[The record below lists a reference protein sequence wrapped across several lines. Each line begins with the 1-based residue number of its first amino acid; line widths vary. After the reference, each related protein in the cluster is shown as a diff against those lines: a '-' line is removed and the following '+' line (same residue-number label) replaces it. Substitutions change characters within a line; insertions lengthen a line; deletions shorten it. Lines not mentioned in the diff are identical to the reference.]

1 MSKPVGFDQK
11 LTLSQLNTTANELRF
26 IPVTDMY
33 ARLDDLLAPEIKGV
47 KSRKN
52 AITILMKI
60 WALAPQEHQH
70 LQAQAL
76 AFYPETT
83 QDEKKLLHWGLSMLA
98 YPFFHKLVEETAHLM
113 NIQKNAP
120 AQQIGRK
127 MKASYGDRRRVEVAT
142 SAVLGSL
149 KSWEVITADKGNTYS
164 VPKPIPIHRTDLK
177 NWCLEIL
184 FQLSEYQYLPW
195 QQLMKPMVFFPFDL
209 NLQRGEL
216 NMDRFKVDRQGV
228 DAEMVSVR

>member
-1 MSKPVGFDQK
+1 MAKPVGFDQK

-26 IPVTDMY
+26 TPVNKMY
-33 ARLDDLLAPEIKGV
+33 ARLDELLEYEIKGV

-60 WALAPQEHQH
+60 WALGSLEHKH
-70 LQAQAL
+70 LQEQAL
-76 AFYPETT
+76 DFYPDAT
-83 QDEKKLLHWGLSMLA
+83 QDEKKLLHWGLSLLA
-98 YPFFHKLVEETAHLM
+98 YPFFAKLVEETAHFLS
-113 NIQKNAP
+113 IQKNVP
-120 AQQIGRK
+120 AQQISRK

-142 SAVLGSL
+142 SAVLSSM
-149 KSWEVITADKGNTYS
+149 KSWEVLAADKGRTYT
-164 VPKPIPIHRTDLK
+164 VPQRIPIHQPDLK
-177 NWCLEIL
+177 NWCVEVL

-195 QQLMKPMVFFPFDL
+195 QHVASSMAFFPFAL

-216 NMDRFKVDRQGV
+216 DMERFKVDRQGV

>member
-26 IPVTDMY
+26 TPVNDMY
-33 ARLDDLLAPEIKGV
+33 PRLDDMLAHEIKGV

-52 AITILMKI
+52 AITILMKV
-60 WALAPQEHQH
+60 WALAPPEHQH
-70 LQAQAL
+70 IQEQAL
-76 AFYPETT
+76 AFYPDATP
-83 QDEKKLLHWGLSMLA
+83 DEKKLLHWGLSLLA

-113 NIQKNAP
+113 NVQKNAP

-149 KSWEVITADKGNTYS
+149 KSWEVLSAEKGRTYT
-164 VPKPIPIHRTDLK
+164 VPKPIPVHRADLK
-177 NWCLEIL
+177 NWCIEIL
-184 FQLSEYQYLPW
+184 FQLSEYRYLPW
-195 QQLMKPMVFFPFDL
+195 QQLVNPMVFFPFTI

-216 NMDRFKVDRQGV
+216 DMDRFKVDRQGV
-228 DAEMVSVR
+228 DAEMVSLR